1 MGWLPRGMQDDGKNG
16 KKTKTQSYM
25 HVPRGRPVTVVKG
38 YRKIV
43 PPSHVPCSM
52 TLQPRQGAL
61 LKTIGRKKKRKKQ
74 TLKEK
79 KRLAMQR
86 ERRKLYIKC
95 IFRIEEG

>member
-43 PPSHVPCSM
+43 PPSHAPCRM
-52 TLQPRQGAL
+52 TQQPRQGAL
-61 LKTIGRKKKRKKQ
+61 PTPFLKQLGEKRK
-74 TLKEK
+74 EK
-79 KRLAMQR
+79 NKH
-86 ERRKLYIKC
+86 
-95 IFRIEEG
+95 